1 MGYFLKSPNLINNYA
16 PISIKKV
23 VEMPKIELLKDI
35 QIKKTK
41 PQEKEYFLND
51 GGELRLLV
59 KENGSKIWQFKYTFL
74 NQNVYLF

>member
-1 MGYFLKSPNLINNYA
+1 
-16 PISIKKV
+16 
-23 VEMPKIELLKDI
+23 MPKIELLKDI